1 MPFLLEMGEEIHF
14 SCVYV
19 VETVL
24 LSLLLLMIFII
35 FIIIIIIII
44 VKDRST
50 KKKIIV
56 SLEFLGKISPQVKRQ
71 LMEMFRTCN
80 NDIKLNVVFKSSVWM
95 TNAFMFE

>member
-35 FIIIIIIII
+35 FIIIIIIIIII

-80 NDIKLNVVFKSSVWM
+80 NDIKLNVVFKSSV
-95 TNAFMFE
+95 

>member
-95 TNAFMFE
+95 SNAFMFE

>member
-80 NDIKLNVVFKSSVWM
+80 NDIKLNVVFKSSV
-95 TNAFMFE
+95 

>member
-35 FIIIIIIII
+35 FIIIIIII

-50 KKKIIV
+50 RKKIIV

-80 NDIKLNVVFKSSVWM
+80 NDIKLNVVFKSSV
-95 TNAFMFE
+95 

>member
-35 FIIIIIIII
+35 FIIIIII

-80 NDIKLNVVFKSSVWM
+80 NDIKLNVVFKSSV
-95 TNAFMFE
+95 

>member
-1 MPFLLEMGEEIHF
+1 MGEEIHF

-80 NDIKLNVVFKSSVWM
+80 NDIKLNVVFKSSV
-95 TNAFMFE
+95 

>member
-35 FIIIIIIII
+35 FIIIIIII

-80 NDIKLNVVFKSSVWM
+80 NDIKLNVVFKSSV
-95 TNAFMFE
+95 